1 MKNINEA
8 HLTRPQKDQIN
19 NFITHHS
26 FKKKD
31 QSILVTSGQAQY
43 GQIWPRIHN
52 RLLEMKQKR
61 TKEIKKELRDKDE
74 TEFLGRNQELD
85 RIFNRIIAKKEEVLN
100 NFTEQYLEDLL
111 V

>member
-1 MKNINEA
+1 
-8 HLTRPQKDQIN
+8 
-19 NFITHHS
+19 
-26 FKKKD
+26 
-31 QSILVTSGQAQY
+31 
-43 GQIWPRIHN
+43 
-52 RLLEMKQKR
+52 MKQKR